1 MAEKKVFADFKTNHG
16 SFTIELFADKAPITV
31 GNFRK
36 LAESGFY
43 DGTIFHR
50 VIRGFMIQG
59 GDPEGI
65 GIGGPGYS
73 IKGEFSMNGVSNSL
87 RHTRGVISMARSG
100 HPDSAGSQF
109 FIMVED
115 APHLDGQYAAFG
127 KVVEGL
133 DTADQIVSAR
143 RDRSDK
149 PLEDQMMESVTVETF
164 GVDYGEP
171 EKNRAR

>member
-59 GDPEGI
+59 GDPEGTGYGGSKDVI
-65 GIGGPGYS
+65 PDEFGDGLTFDESGILAMANAGPNTG
-73 IKGEFSMNGVSNSL
+73 
-87 RHTRGVISMARSG
+87 R
-100 HPDSAGSQF
+100 SQF
-109 FIMVED
+109 FITV
-115 APHLDGQYAAFG
+115 APTPWLQNHHAIFG
-127 KVVEGL
+127 KVTEHYDVVQ
-133 DTADQIVSAR
+133 TISRASTVWR
-143 RDRSDK
+143 DK
-149 PLEDQMMESVTVETF
+149 PVEDVVVEKITIR
-164 GVDYGEP
+164 EA
-171 EKNRAR
+171 E

>member
-59 GDPEGI
+59 GDPEGTGYGGSKDVI
-65 GIGGPGYS
+65 PDEFGDGLTFDESGILAMANAGPNTG
-73 IKGEFSMNGVSNSL
+73 
-87 RHTRGVISMARSG
+87 R
-100 HPDSAGSQF
+100 SQF
-109 FIMVED
+109 FITV
-115 APHLDGQYAAFG
+115 APTPWLQNHHAIFG
-127 KVVEGL
+127 KVTEHYDVVQTISRAST
-133 DTADQIVSAR
+133 DWR
-143 RDRSDK
+143 DK
-149 PLEDQMMESVTVETF
+149 PVEDVVVEKITIR
-164 GVDYGEP
+164 EA
-171 EKNRAR
+171 E

>member
-59 GDPEGI
+59 GDPEGTGYGGSKDVI
-65 GIGGPGYS
+65 PDEFGDGLTFDELGILAMANAGPNTG
-73 IKGEFSMNGVSNSL
+73 
-87 RHTRGVISMARSG
+87 R
-100 HPDSAGSQF
+100 SQF
-109 FIMVED
+109 FITV
-115 APHLDGQYAAFG
+115 APTPWLQNHHAIFG
-127 KVVEGL
+127 KVTEHYDVVQTISRAST
-133 DTADQIVSAR
+133 DWR
-143 RDRSDK
+143 DK
-149 PLEDQMMESVTVETF
+149 PVEDVVVEKITIR
-164 GVDYGEP
+164 EA
-171 EKNRAR
+171 E

>member
-59 GDPEGI
+59 GDPEGTGYGGSKDVI
-65 GIGGPGYS
+65 PDEFGDGLTFDESGILAMANAGPNTG
-73 IKGEFSMNGVSNSL
+73 
-87 RHTRGVISMARSG
+87 R
-100 HPDSAGSQF
+100 SQF
-109 FIMVED
+109 FITV
-115 APHLDGQYAAFG
+115 APTPWLQNHHAIFG
-127 KVVEGL
+127 KVTEHYDVVQTISRAST
-133 DTADQIVSAR
+133 DWR
-143 RDRSDK
+143 DK
-149 PLEDQMMESVTVETF
+149 PVEDVVVEKITI
-164 GVDYGEP
+164 DHEP
-171 EKNRAR
+171 QVHTWFVCLSFL

>member
-1 MAEKKVFADFKTNHG
+1 MSISIFVCYFRNWKDLCHQYGQFGMRHQ
-16 SFTIELFADKAPITV
+16 IV
-31 GNFRK
+31 GMVPLK
-36 LAESGFY
+36 
-43 DGTIFHR
+43 
-50 VIRGFMIQG
+50 
-59 GDPEGI
+59 PETEFPQTRDMQRHFILHGI

-133 DTADQIVSAR
+133 DAADQIVSAR

-149 PLEDQMMESVTVETF
+149 PLEDQVMESVTVETF
-164 GVDYGEP
+164 GIDYGEP
-171 EKNRAR
+171 EKTRTR

>member
-59 GDPEGI
+59 GNPEGTGYGGSKDVI
-65 GIGGPGYS
+65 PDEFGDGLTFDESGILAMANAGPNTG
-73 IKGEFSMNGVSNSL
+73 
-87 RHTRGVISMARSG
+87 R
-100 HPDSAGSQF
+100 SQF
-109 FIMVED
+109 FITV
-115 APHLDGQYAAFG
+115 APTPWLQNHHAIFG
-127 KVVEGL
+127 KVTEHYDVVQTISRAST
-133 DTADQIVSAR
+133 DWR
-143 RDRSDK
+143 DK
-149 PLEDQMMESVTVETF
+149 PVEDVVVEKITIR
-164 GVDYGEP
+164 EA
-171 EKNRAR
+171 E

>member
-59 GDPEGI
+59 GDPEGT
-65 GIGGPGYS
+65 GYGGSKDVIPD
-73 IKGEFSMNGVSNSL
+73 EFGDGL
-87 RHTRGVISMARSG
+87 TFDEPVILAMAN
-100 HPDSAGSQF
+100 AGPNTGRSQF
-109 FIMVED
+109 FITV
-115 APHLDGQYAAFG
+115 APTPWLQNHHAIFG
-127 KVVEGL
+127 KVTEHYDVVQTISRAST
-133 DTADQIVSAR
+133 DWR
-143 RDRSDK
+143 DK
-149 PLEDQMMESVTVETF
+149 PVEDVVVEKITIR
-164 GVDYGEP
+164 EA
-171 EKNRAR
+171 E